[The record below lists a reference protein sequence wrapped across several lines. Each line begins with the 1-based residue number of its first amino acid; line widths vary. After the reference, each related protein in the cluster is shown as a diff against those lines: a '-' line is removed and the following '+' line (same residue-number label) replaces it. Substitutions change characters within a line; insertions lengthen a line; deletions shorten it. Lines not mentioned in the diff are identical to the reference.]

1 MAPFDCDLFV
11 IGAGSG
17 GVRASRMA
25 AQRGKKVI
33 VADYGPL
40 GGTCVN
46 VGCVPKK
53 LYSYAAHY
61 ASSIEES
68 RGYGWQVAK
77 PVFNWSDLKAHRKAE
92 ILRLNGIY
100 LDLLEQAG
108 VQIVRGVAKLVD
120 AHTVQVGELR
130 YRAERILIATGG
142 HPHLP
147 HIPGREFMSSSDDMF
162 DLEPFPERLVVV
174 GGGYIA
180 CEFASIFNGLG
191 SQVTQLY
198 RGTEVLRGFDAETAK
213 FTLNE
218 MQKRGVALRLKT
230 EVEAIERVGH
240 ALRLRLKGG
249 DTLDT
254 DVVLYATGR
263 RANVGHLG
271 LEAAG
276 VAINGD
282 GFIVADGHFQTSVPS
297 IYALGDVIGRKAL
310 TPVAIAEAM
319 ALVDVLYGGDRH
331 PPDYSLVPTA
341 VFTEPNMATVGWTEQ
356 SARDHFPRVAVYKS
370 EFRSMRHVL
379 SGSTERTFMKLV
391 VDAATDRVLGLHM
404 VGAEAGE
411 IVQGFA
417 VALQA
422 GVTKAVFDRTVG
434 IHPTVAEEFVT
445 MRTPAG

>member
-17 GVRASRMA
+17 GVRAARMA
-25 AQRGKKVI
+25 AQRGKRVI

-77 PVFNWSDLKAHRKAE
+77 PVFNWSDLKARRKAE
-92 ILRLNGIY
+92 VTRLNGVY
-100 LDLLEQAG
+100 LNLLNDSG
-108 VQIVRGVAKLVD
+108 VTLLHGAAHIVD
-120 AHTVQVGELR
+120 AHTVQVGDEK

-142 HPHLP
+142 KPHVP
-147 HIPGREFMSSSDDMF
+147 HIPGHEHISSSDDMF

-198 RGTEVLRGFDAETAK
+198 RGSDVLRGFDDETAK
-213 FTLNE
+213 FALRE
-218 MQKRGVALRLKT
+218 VQKRGVTLRLRTEVDSIERMSHGLRLK
-230 EVEAIERVGH
+230 
-240 ALRLRLKGG
+240 LKGG
-249 DTLDT
+249 ESIET

-263 RANVGHLG
+263 RANVSHLG
-271 LEAAG
+271 LEAVG

-282 GFIVADGHFQTSVPS
+282 GFIVVDGHFQTSVPS

-319 ALVDVLYGGDRH
+319 ALVDMLYGGERH
-331 PPDYSLVPTA
+331 PPDYALVPTA

-356 SARDHFPRVAVYKS
+356 SARDHFPKVSVFKS
-370 EFRSMRHVL
+370 EFRSMRHAL
-379 SGSTERTFMKLV
+379 SGSSERTFMKLV
-391 VDAATDRVLGLHM
+391 VDASSDRVLGVHM

-411 IVQGFA
+411 IIQGFA
-417 VALQA
+417 VALQNGA
-422 GVTKAVFDRTVG
+422 TKAVFDRTVG

-445 MRTPAG
+445 MRTAVV